1 MISPVH
7 NSFAAAER
15 EASGEPETRRLSRA
29 AGVVALATVLSRVL
43 GFVRDAMIA
52 SYFGAGFGSDAFLAA
67 FRIPNLFRRLVSEGA
82 LNSAFVPVFTETLY
96 RGGHAEADRLFGA
109 ASRVFA
115 AALLILCAVGVL
127 TAHWVVPLMTPGFPG
142 PKLALTITLAR
153 LMFPYLFAAG
163 MVALCMGAL
172 NVYGSFAPPA
182 LAPTLLNL
190 GMIGTLAAVAPLM
203 DRPVIGLAVGVLI
216 GGATQLLFQVP
227 FLLRYRLH
235 LWRSSRFVPSELARM
250 ARLMVPAV
258 LGGAVYQIN
267 ILAGTLLASMLA
279 EGSVSYLYYADRL
292 AEFPLGVVA
301 MAGATAALPSMSRE
315 AAAGDARAMA
325 ETFAYAFRLVSFV
338 TIPAMTGLIL
348 LGEPILTVLFMR
360 GEFGAADV
368 RLTAQALSYYAVG
381 LWAFATVRIA
391 VAAFFALQDSNTPLR
406 AAIWSILVNI
416 LLGLTFMKPMA
427 HSGVALA
434 TSLASI
440 LNLAILLAFLRRRI
454 AGVDWRSIGASL
466 VRSILSAGIMAAG
479 VVGIMH
485 AMLSSGRQT
494 PTVLAE
500 GLCASIAGGALI
512 YFAASRALGSREFDE
527 LLAHAAR
534 RVRSR

>member
-1 MISPVH
+1 LISLIH
-7 NSFAAAER
+7 NSPAESER
-15 EASGEPETRRLSRA
+15 RASGEPETRRLSRA
-29 AGVVALATVLSRVL
+29 AGVVALATLLSRVL

-52 SYFGAGFGSDAFLAA
+52 SYFGAGFGSDVFLAA

-82 LNSAFVPVFTETLY
+82 LTSAFVPVFTESLY
-96 RGGHAEADRLFGA
+96 RGGHAEANRLFGA

-115 AALLILCAVGVL
+115 AALLVLCTGGML
-127 TAHWVVPLMTPGFPG
+127 TAQWVVPLVTPGFPG
-142 PKLALTITLAR
+142 PKLALTITLTR
-153 LMFPYLFAAG
+153 LMIPYLFAAG

-182 LAPTLLNL
+182 LAPALLNL

-216 GGATQLLFQVP
+216 GGAAQVLFQLP
-227 FLLRYRLH
+227 FLLRHRLH
-235 LWRSSRFVPSELARM
+235 LWKSSPIVPSALARM

-267 ILAGTLLASMLA
+267 ILSGTLLASMLA

-315 AAAGDARAMA
+315 AAAGDVRALA
-325 ETFAYAFRLVSFV
+325 ETFAYAFRMVSFV

-348 LGEPILTVLFMR
+348 IGEPMVTLLFMR

-391 VAAFFALQDSNTPLR
+391 VAAFFALQDSKTPLR
-406 AAIWSILVNI
+406 AAMLSIIANI
-416 LLGLTFMKPMA
+416 LLGLIFMKPMA
-427 HSGVALA
+427 HSGMALA
-434 TSLASI
+434 TSLASL

-454 AGVDWRSIGASL
+454 AGVNWRSIGASL

-479 VVGIMH
+479 VVGILR
-485 AMLSSGRQT
+485 AMVSSPYQT
-494 PTVLAE
+494 PAVLTV
-500 GLCASIAGGALI
+500 GLCASIAGGAFI
-512 YFAASRALGSREFDE
+512 YFAASRALGSTEFGD

-534 RVRSR
+534 GVRS